1 MLRPQRMI
9 HEPRYGRLL
18 DDFVPGDVYAHPW
31 DVTVDEGMLA
41 LFAASFQDAVPV
53 YASRAAARALGLRD
67 RPVHPLVLLNLGL
80 SFSVHD
86 VSERAIA
93 HLAYIDVRFP
103 EACYPGDTV
112 RASSRVIAVKPVS
125 SGDKGVVHVRT
136 QLVTDAGTL
145 VCSFDRKALVR
156 AGSGSDNR
164 PPDPP
169 HDIVQLDADPPRAPA
184 VLLGELPPAPRRGG
198 FAWYWD
204 DLVVGDVIV
213 HSVGRTVSEAEHMQL
228 TTLARNSHPLHVD
241 ERYCQTG
248 SFAKTRVVYGGL
260 VLAWALALSSRDT
273 AGNAVWDLG
282 LDEGAHPSGVLAGD
296 TLYAATKVIAKE
308 PRGLHAGSVALRVV
322 GLKNTPARPLLDKGM
337 DLFTPELG
345 KTEGKVTEKV
355 VEITR
360 TLLVR
365 RRGHEGGSGEGESA

>member
-1 MLRPQRMI
+1 MI

-31 DVTVDEGMLA
+31 DVTVDEGMVA
-41 LFAASFQDAVPV
+41 LFAASFQDAVPT

-67 RPVHPLVLLNLGL
+67 RPVHPLLLLDLGL

-93 HLAYIDVRFP
+93 HLAYIDARFP

-145 VCSFDRKALVR
+145 VCSFERKALVR
-156 AGSGSDNR
+156 AGRAGDDDRGRR
-164 PPDPP
+164 PADPP
-169 HDIVQLDADPPRAPA
+169 HDVVQTDADPPRAPA
-184 VLLGELPPAPRRGG
+184 VLLGTLPPLSRRGG
-198 FAWYWD
+198 FAWFWE
-204 DLVVGDVIV
+204 DLAVGDVIV
-213 HSVGRTVSEAEHMQL
+213 HSTGRTVSEGEHMQL

-241 ERYCQTG
+241 EHYCRTG

-260 VLAWALALSSRDT
+260 VLSWVLALSSRDT

-282 LDEGAHPSGVLAGD
+282 LDDGAHPSGVLAGD
-296 TLYAATKVIAKE
+296 TLYAVSKVLAKE
-308 PRGLHAGSVALRVV
+308 PRGPQAGSLTLRIV
-322 GLKNTPARPLLDKGM
+322 GLKNTPARPLLDRGL

-345 KTEGKVTEKV
+345 KTEGKVAEKV

-365 RRGHEGGSGEGESA
+365 RRPTQQGDHQ